1 MSFLWAVL
9 SREDASAD
17 KPVWVADVV
26 VVAILSTTSISL
38 SPSLRVKETFEEDI
52 KKIATY

>member
-9 SREDASAD
+9 SREDAPAD
-17 KPVWVADVV
+17 KLVRVADVV

>member
-9 SREDASAD
+9 SREAAPAD
-17 KPVWVADVV
+17 KPVRVADVV

>member
-1 MSFLWAVL
+1 ML

>member
-1 MSFLWAVL
+1 
-9 SREDASAD
+9 
-17 KPVWVADVV
+17 VADVV